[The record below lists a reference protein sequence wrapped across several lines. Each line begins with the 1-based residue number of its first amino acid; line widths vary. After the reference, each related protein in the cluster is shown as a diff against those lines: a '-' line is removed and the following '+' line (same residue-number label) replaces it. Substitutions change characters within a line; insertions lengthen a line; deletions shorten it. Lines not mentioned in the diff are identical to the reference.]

1 MTMQMYIDQ
10 DTGEWVLKLNQPGNP
25 IIRTATKEAMEAVLD
40 YMDNVGVE
48 MESEVAASGT
58 IQDFCG

>member
-1 MTMQMYIDQ
+1 MNLYIDQ
-10 DTGEWVLKLNQPGNP
+10 DTGEWVLKLDQPGRP

-48 MESEVAASGT
+48 MEAELAACGS
-58 IQDFCG
+58 IQDCCS

>member
-1 MTMQMYIDQ
+1 MHIYIDQ
-10 DTGEWVLKLNQPGNP
+10 DTGEWVLKLDQPGSP

-48 MESEVAASGT
+48 MEAELAAGES
-58 IQDFCG
+58 IQDCRD